1 MPDIVNRACRSL
13 FLDYLVE
20 HSTLGDIQREFDAAG
35 VIYVEPPQPS
45 GGQRRTMVQGYYLSI
60 DWATHG
66 GVSKFFEVAAFFMGR
81 EDARR
86 ASFGQT
92 MNWYLRPENNEHP
105 LVRFLSALKQCGH
118 EWKDGLFISFSADAR
133 LADTKALA
141 TTLDLPHLGEHIR
154 RIEASIEADPALAI
168 GSAKEMVETV
178 CKTILKKRSSL
189 SGVAYTKEDDLNE
202 LGKKVFG
209 VLRQLPDDIPDKA
222 KGVKTIKTM
231 LSNLRSVVQ
240 CTAELRNW
248 YGNGHGREGDI
259 KRGLS
264 PRHARLVVGAASTLA
279 WYLLE
284 TDRDMT

>member
-1 MPDIVNRACRSL
+1 MPDIVSRACRSL

-20 HSTLGDIQREFDAAG
+20 QSTLGDIQREFDAAG
-35 VIYVEPPQPS
+35 VPYVEPPQPS
-45 GGQRRTMVQGYYLSI
+45 GGQRRTMVHGYYLGI
-60 DWATHG
+60 DWATHE
-66 GVSKFFEVAAFFMGR
+66 GVSKFLEVATFFMGR
-81 EDARR
+81 EDTKR
-86 ASFGQT
+86 ASFAQT

-105 LVRFLSALKQCGH
+105 LMRFLSALKPCGY
-118 EWKDGLFISFSADAR
+118 EWREGRFIGLSADAR
-133 LADTKALA
+133 LADTKTLA
-141 TTLDLPHLGEHIR
+141 TNLDLPHLGEHIR

-178 CKTILKKRSSL
+178 CKTILTKRSVP
-189 SGVAYTKEDDLNE
+189 SGVTYSKDDDLNE

-222 KGVKTIKTM
+222 KGAKTIKTM

-284 TDRDMT
+284 TDRDME